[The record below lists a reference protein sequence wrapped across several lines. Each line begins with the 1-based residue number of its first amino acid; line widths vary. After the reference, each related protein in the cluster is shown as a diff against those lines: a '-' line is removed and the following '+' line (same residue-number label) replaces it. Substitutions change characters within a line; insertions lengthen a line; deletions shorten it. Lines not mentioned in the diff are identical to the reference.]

1 MLQKLQIA
9 LTASVLSLAAGVS
22 SADAATTVKF
32 WHSFNKSNGEAL
44 DKIIAG
50 FEAANPDI
58 DIEAE
63 YVGSYNDIIAKLQAA
78 IPARRAPDA
87 VILEVT
93 RYGLFANNN
102 LLTDLTPYF
111 DADPLK
117 DDLYD
122 YAREVGV
129 INGKNYVVPFNS
141 STPVLY
147 FNKDI
152 FARAGLPA
160 DTPLK
165 TFEDISTAAKTINE
179 KLGSQGI
186 SGIAAPGQFA
196 RWGLVM
202 ANDSEMVDPKSG
214 EILLDKPN
222 TIEAYQWMASLV
234 KDSKVASPD
243 GVTEEDNGRDA
254 FLAKKVGIM
263 MNSTGNYVGSKKAL
277 GDDLVVRPMPCNK
290 TCSVPIGGAGIGIMS
305 TSEKDVQDAAYK
317 FISYAASPEAN
328 ATWFAGTGYLP
339 INKKSADLPVAK
351 EALATQPGI
360 DVAIESLP
368 VAHGRARTT
377 VVTWMRTTEY
387 KMWEAMA
394 LGQRDVDATMKDF
407 AAQTRAEEKRVS
419 N

>member
-165 TFEDISTAAKTINE
+165 TFEDISAAAKTINE

-339 INKKSADLPVAK
+339 INKKSADLPIAK

-360 DVAIESLP
+360 NVAIESLP

-407 AAQTRAEEKRVS
+407 AAQTRAEEKRLS